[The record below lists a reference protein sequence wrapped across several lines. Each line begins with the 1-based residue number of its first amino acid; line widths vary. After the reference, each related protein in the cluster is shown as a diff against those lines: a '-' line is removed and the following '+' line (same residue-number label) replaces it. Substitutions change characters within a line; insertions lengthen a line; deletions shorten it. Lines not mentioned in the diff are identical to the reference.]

1 MGQVRKRGILDSR
14 GIGIALG
21 LSTSYCMTLNFMD
34 LEIQRIIAQLFRS
47 MWNSMG
53 NSNSI

>member
-1 MGQVRKRGILDSR
+1 MGQVNKQGILDTR

-21 LSTSYCMTLNFMD
+21 LSTSFCMTLNFTD

-47 MWNSMG
+47 MWNSLR